1 MNHLKNFY
9 YLKEIIFQSNELL
22 IINSI
27 NT

>member
-1 MNHLKNFY
+1 MNHVKNFY